1 MKEIRAILK
10 AYHQKAETE
19 KVALATVVRV
29 EGSSYRRMGARMLVS
44 ENGTWVGGISGGCLE
59 GDALKR
65 ARMAIL
71 KERSSII
78 TYDTST
84 DDHHQIGVGL
94 GCNGIIDVL
103 FTPINDEDKANPM
116 AVFEDINIGPRKNHK
131 LITITASL
139 DKKLLGQLI
148 PIEKLSNYAPLKSH
162 YESITKLEKSKNIS
176 LENDLSVFVEILPPA
191 LFLIFAGHQYDLP
204 PLIRQ
209 TKELGWDYK
218 IVATVEKTKDKNIL
232 SKEAFYTMPF
242 DDFTAVILM
251 SHSLKTDKENLQSLL
266 SKSINYIG
274 MLGPRVRAE
283 RIFKELEQE
292 GHQILKELKECVY
305 APTGLDIGAT
315 NPEEI
320 ALSILAEIKTV
331 FSKRS
336 AQNLRDR
343 QSPIHFRDQDKT
355 FN

>member
-1 MKEIRAILK
+1 
-10 AYHQKAETE
+10 
-19 KVALATVVRV
+19 
-29 EGSSYRRMGARMLVS
+29 MLVS

-78 TYDTST
+78 TYDTSS

-103 FTPINDEDKANPM
+103 FTPINDDDKANPISIL
-116 AVFEDINIGPRKNHK
+116 ENINTGPRKNHK
-131 LITITASL
+131 LITITNSP
-139 DKKLLGQLI
+139 DTGLLGRLI
-148 PIEKLSNYAPLKSH
+148 PIENLCNYASLKSH
-162 YESITKLEKSKNIS
+162 YESIAILEKSKNI
-176 LENDLSVFVEILPPA
+176 LLQNDLSVFVEILPPA

-218 IVATVEKTKDKNIL
+218 IVAADEKIKDENVL
-232 SKEAFYTMPF
+232 SKVVFDTMLF
-242 DDFTAVILM
+242 DEFTAVILM
-251 SHSLKTDKENLQSLL
+251 SHSLKTDKENLISLL
-266 SKSINYIG
+266 SKPINYIG
-274 MLGPRVRAE
+274 MLGPRIRAE
-283 RIFKELEQE
+283 RIFKELEEE
-292 GHQILKELKECVY
+292 GHQIPMELKEHIY

-320 ALSILAEIKTV
+320 ALSILAEVKTV

-343 QSPIHFRDQDKT
+343 QSPIHFRDQAMN